1 MEAGTA
7 LAITAG
13 VASTFIGFTGVI
25 FAVGRSSRDGW
36 NAAERTALLNLL
48 MPSVVVLFLSLIPIV
63 ALTGV
68 QSQALIWRG
77 SNGLLAV
84 IHLALVTSAL
94 IAALKST
101 LMEPVPL
108 RFVLIPG
115 GYASG
120 ILSALVALGFLPQY
134 MVMIFVAGLV
144 WSLLVATVQ
153 FVMLI
158 LPRPVAEH
166 HG

>member
-1 MEAGTA
+1 MEPESV
-7 LAITAG
+7 LAVIAG
-13 VASTFIGFTGVI
+13 VAATFIGFTGVI
-25 FAVGRSSRDGW
+25 FAVGRSSLEGW
-36 NAAERTALLNLL
+36 SPAERTALLNLL
-48 MPSVVVLFLSLIPIV
+48 MPSVVVLFLAFLPIV
-63 ALTGV
+63 ASTGI

-94 IAALKST
+94 RAALKST

-108 RFVLIPG
+108 RWFLIPG

-120 ILSALVALGFLPQY
+120 LLSALAALGYFPRFAI
-134 MVMIFVAGLV
+134 MIFVAGLV
-144 WSLLVATVQ
+144 WSLLVAAVQ

-158 LPRPVAEH
+158 VPRPVAT
-166 HG
+166 

>member
-1 MEAGTA
+1 MEPESV
-7 LAITAG
+7 LAVIAG

-36 NAAERTALLNLL
+36 SHAERTALLNLL
-48 MPSVVVLFLSLIPIV
+48 IPSVVVLFIAFVPIV

-68 QSQALIWRG
+68 ESRELVWRG
-77 SNGLLAV
+77 SNGLLAA

-94 IAALKST
+94 RAALRSR
-101 LMEPVPL
+101 LMEPTPL

-115 GYASG
+115 GYVSG
-120 ILSALVALGFLPQY
+120 VLSALAAFGFFPRFAAT
-134 MVMIFVAGLV
+134 IFVAGLV
-144 WSLLVATVQ
+144 WSLLVAAIQ

-158 LPRPVAEH
+158 VPRPVAA
-166 HG
+166 

>member
-1 MEAGTA
+1 MEAGSV
-7 LAITAG
+7 LAIIAG

-36 NAAERTALLNLL
+36 NPAERTALLNLL
-48 MPSVVVLFLSLIPIV
+48 MPSVVVLFLSFIPIV
-63 ALTGV
+63 ASTGI
-68 QSQALIWRG
+68 QSQELIWRG

-94 IAALKST
+94 RAALKSR

-108 RFVLIPG
+108 RFFLIPG

-120 ILSALVALGFLPQY
+120 IFSALVALGYLQQFTV
-134 MVMIFVAGLV
+134 MVFVAGLV
-144 WSLLVATVQ
+144 WSLLVAAVQ

-158 LPRPVAEH
+158 LPRPVAA
-166 HG
+166 